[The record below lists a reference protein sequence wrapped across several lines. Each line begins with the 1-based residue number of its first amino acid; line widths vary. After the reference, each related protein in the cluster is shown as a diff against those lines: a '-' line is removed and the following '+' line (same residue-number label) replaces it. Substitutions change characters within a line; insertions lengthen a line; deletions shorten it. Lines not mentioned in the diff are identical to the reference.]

1 MTSGKSKNFSE
12 DKKEKKFQYHRDQN
26 KNLSEKKRKKMRNYY
41 LAHKK

>member
-1 MTSGKSKNFSE
+1 MTSGKCKNFSE